1 MTPITEDDD
10 FETEQAERELEQAEE
25 AVEHQASYGS
35 PSLDDIDSET
45 DDEPRESEVTG
56 SAPQEGQ

>member
-1 MTPITEDDD
+1 MTPTTDDDD
-10 FETEQAERELEQAEE
+10 FETDQAERELEQAEE

-35 PSLDDIDSET
+35 PSLDEMDVESDG
-45 DDEPRESEVTG
+45 DLWESEVTG